1 MDCGLSL
8 NNTLIEIHIAD
19 IHFGAMEPK
28 TEYEILKEQFVDQ
41 IVKLPKIDII
51 SIDGDLFDHKMMGN
65 SDGIRYA
72 VQLVDDLVTISR
84 MKNSTLVILAGTL
97 SHDANMLKMFYHL
110 LNDKTVDVRIVESI
124 RFEYIKGIKILCIP
138 ELYGM
143 DESIYREFLFNSGW
157 YDECFIHGTFKG
169 AVYGDNVGAGRLFT
183 PEDFIYC
190 MGMVISGHV
199 HKPGCFAGYY
209 YYTGCPIRYKFNEE
223 EPKGYLLVTHDLN
236 TNIHYIEMEEITSFR
251 YDTIYLD
258 QLVSTDPKYI
268 IDYIDK
274 LKNDNGIDY
283 IKIRFRFKID
293 GANKTII
300 NNFYRNNPNVFVE
313 YVSED
318 DDIKSKESELRSENN
333 GEKYSYLLDN
343 SISDLERFVMY
354 VNENEQ
360 SEFITVDKLKELL
373 SEVI

>member
-1 MDCGLSL
+1 MDYGLNV
-8 NNTLIEIHIAD
+8 NNNFLVEIHIAD

-28 TEYEILKEQFVDQ
+28 TEYDILKEQFVDQ
-41 IVKLPKIDII
+41 IVQLSKLNII
-51 SIDGDLFDHKMMGN
+51 SIDGDLFDHKMMAN

-72 VQLVDDLVTISR
+72 VQLVDDLVNIAR
-84 MKNSTLVILAGTL
+84 MKSATLVILAGTL
-97 SHDANMLKMFYHL
+97 SHDANMLKIFYHL
-110 LNDKTVDVRIVESI
+110 LNDNTVDVRIVESM
-124 RFEYIKGIKILCIP
+124 RFEYIKGIKVLCIP
-138 ELYGM
+138 ELYGV
-143 DESIYREFLFNSGW
+143 DESIYQQFLFNSGW

-169 AVYGDNVGAGRLFT
+169 AVYGDNVGAGRLFK

-209 YYTGCPIRYKFNEE
+209 YYTGCPVRYKFNEE
-223 EPKGYLLVTHDLN
+223 EPKGFLLVTHDLN
-236 TNIHYIEMEEITSFR
+236 THIHYVEMEEITSFR

-258 QLVSTDPKYI
+258 QLVNTDPKYI

-274 LKNDNGIDY
+274 LKAEKGIDY
-283 IKIRFRFKID
+283 IKVRFRFKID
-293 GANKTII
+293 SSNKTII

-313 YVSED
+313 YIDTE
-318 DDIKSKESELRSENN
+318 DIKSKEEEIRKENN
-333 GEKYSYLLDN
+333 GGKYEYLLDN

-360 SEFITVDKLKELL
+360 SEFITVDKLKQLL
-373 SEVI
+373 EEVV